1 MEAQRFEVS
10 EKTARYLTMLKELAA
25 YQEKAMSFAES
36 EESEDIESSD
46 FLDSLADAVQS
57 MRELVNEQITENVLR
72 QKNVI

>member
-1 MEAQRFEVS
+1 MEALRFEVS

-25 YQEKAMSFAES
+25 YQEKAISFAES
-36 EESEDIESSD
+36 EDIEPSD

-57 MRELVNEQITENVLR
+57 MRELVNEQITENVLK

>member
-10 EKTARYLTMLKELAA
+10 EKTARYLTMLKELAV
-25 YQEKAMSFAES
+25 YQEKAISFAES
-36 EESEDIESSD
+36 EDIEPSD

-57 MRELVNEQITENVLR
+57 MRELVNEQITENVLK